1 MSSDIYRKFWVVVI
15 LAFVLIGFDI
25 GPALACPPVP
35 PLDQV
40 ANLIRVPL
48 VRQGKDY
55 TCGVAAFHSVI
66 AYYGEK
72 ELDDGK
78 PIRED
83 NLIRKLRTN
92 PHHGT
97 NYRNILAYAEDLDYD
112 AVMYTGESFG
122 WEDLQAF
129 IDQGKPTIVIIQA
142 WAQKPVDWPNDWED
156 GHYVV
161 AVGYDDC
168 YVYFIN
174 PSTLGNYTYIPREEF
189 LERWHDRDRRKVFNH
204 AAIVIDGKPPAYDPN
219 KIKRLE

>member
-1 MSSDIYRKFWVVVI
+1 MLYDIYRKVWVGAI
-15 LAFVLIGFDI
+15 LAFVLMGFDNS
-25 GPALACPPVP
+25 PALACPPVP

-40 ANLIRVPL
+40 AKLIRVPL

-97 NYRNILAYAEDLDYD
+97 NYPNILAYAEDLGYE
-112 AVMYTGESFG
+112 AQMYTDQTLD
-122 WEDLQAF
+122 DLEYF

-142 WAQKPVDWPNDWED
+142 WAQEPVDWPNDWED

-161 AVGYDDC
+161 AVGYDKC
-168 YVYFIN
+168 YVYFMD
-174 PSTLGNYTYIPREEF
+174 PSTLGNYTYIPRDEF
-189 LERWHDRDRRKVFNH
+189 MQRWHDGDRRKVFNQ
-204 AAIVIDGKPPAYDPN
+204 AAIVIDGKKKGYCPN
-219 KIKRLE
+219 KIKRLR